1 VGKTTITRAILAILA
16 AKGVRILLAAPTGR
30 AAKRM
35 SEASGFEAKT
45 IHRPLEVDP
54 RSGGFRRGTDHPLS
68 CDLLVIDEVSMV
80 DIPLMH
86 ALAKA
91 IPEEAALLAVGDVD
105 QLPSVGSGHVLA
117 DLIGSGAIPVVRL
130 TEIFRQAA
138 AGRIITNAHRINR
151 ASHPIYLAPP
161 LTAISILSRPRTPGR
176 RSRGSSIW

>member
-1 VGKTTITRAILAILA
+1 
-16 AKGVRILLAAPTGR
+16 
-30 AAKRM
+30 M